1 MNILNENQETRLIR
15 NRLRL
20 RLIQELEVACD
31 EIKKDALYKMF
42 KGESRTIMTFDYWVN
57 WIPLNDLKIVL
68 KQVREENNKLIF

>member
-20 RLIQELEVACD
+20 RLIQELEVASE

-42 KGESRTIMTFDYWVN
+42 TGESRTIDDF
-57 WIPLNDLKIVL
+57 
-68 KQVREENNKLIF
+68 

>member
-20 RLIQELEVACD
+20 RLIQELEVASE

-42 KGESRTIMTFDYWVN
+42 TGESRTLMTFDYWVN
-57 WIPLNDLKIVL
+57 WISLDELKTVL
-68 KQVREENNKLIF
+68 EQVREENNKLIF

>member
-1 MNILNENQETRLIR
+1 MNILNESQEARKIR

-42 KGESRTIMTFDYWVN
+42 TGESRTLMTFDYWIN
-57 WIPLNDLKIVL
+57 WISLDELKTVL
-68 KQVREENNKLIF
+68 EQVREENNKLIF

>member
-42 KGESRTIMTFDYWVN
+42 MGESRTIMTFDYWIN
-57 WIPLNDLKIVL
+57 WISLDELKTVL
-68 KQVREENNKLIF
+68 EQVREENNKLIF